1 MRRTSFEE
9 MNCSVAQTLEV
20 VGEWWTMLIIRDC
33 FLGITRFDD
42 FQQRLGISRNIL
54 TDRLDHLVD
63 KGVLVR
69 VPYQANPVRNDYRLT
84 DKGRDLWLV
93 LTAMRQ
99 WGTGGRPLT
108 APRWSSSTVPAGTA
122 PRWCPPARPAAS
134 NSTSAPCGP
143 ALGPGPR
150 TARPRPSSLRLDGRS
165 PRRHPPGTRVR
176 RCPSRSELYHAIHR
190 ARVAGEVPG
199 ADPVPGPI
207 RAGASRQR
215 GDR

>member
-69 VPYQANPVRNDYRLT
+69 VPYQTNPVRNDYRLT

-99 WGTGGRPLT
+99 WGDRWEAADGAPVVIEHRACRHRTTVVPTCSSCGEQLDVRAVRARPGPG
-108 APRWSSSTVPAGTA
+108 AKDRPAEA
-122 PRWCPPARPAAS
+122 LLPPAR
-134 NSTSAPCGP
+134 
-143 ALGPGPR
+143 
-150 TARPRPSSLRLDGRS
+150 RS
-165 PRRHPPGTRVR
+165 
-176 RCPSRSELYHAIHR
+176 
-190 ARVAGEVPG
+190 
-199 ADPVPGPI
+199 
-207 RAGASRQR
+207 
-215 GDR
+215 